1 MKISKIPYPLFA
13 YRYWCDYAHEWDSL
27 LCISAL
33 RLRRGVSDKLIEIVH
48 AGNSE
53 FYTDALIIS
62 QALDYIKS
70 RTKKIIYAMENPTVL
85 QELL

>member
-27 LCISAL
+27 LCISA
-33 RLRRGVSDKLIEIVH
+33 EIVH